1 MNANFIKIIRKFFK
15 ILIYQKIL
23 NIFNIIFFFGSI
35 LALIEIFV
43 LRLMPVVIT
52 SVMEPTI
59 IINFLSNFNY
69 SFKEKNIVINI
80 LVIFVFT
87 YVIRFFFQIIFFRE
101 IIWSSEKV
109 RYEISKE
116 VFRHDLF
123 LNYFNFV
130 KKNTGDYISST
141 IQQSSQILNYIIDLF
156 GMMELVIFFEK
167 EFKIQFKEKNLNSK
181 NFTSIPKISLNIS
194 SYIK

>member
-1 MNANFIKIIRKFFK
+1 
-15 ILIYQKIL
+15 
-23 NIFNIIFFFGSI
+23 
-35 LALIEIFV
+35 
-43 LRLMPVVIT
+43 
-52 SVMEPTI
+52 MEPTI

-87 YVIRFFFQIIFFRE
+87 YVIRFFFQIIFSRE

>member
-15 ILIYQKIL
+15 ILIYQQIL

-43 LRLMPVVIT
+43 LRLIPVVIT

-87 YVIRFFFQIIFFRE
+87 YVIRFFFQIIFSRE

-109 RYEISKE
+109 RYEISKV